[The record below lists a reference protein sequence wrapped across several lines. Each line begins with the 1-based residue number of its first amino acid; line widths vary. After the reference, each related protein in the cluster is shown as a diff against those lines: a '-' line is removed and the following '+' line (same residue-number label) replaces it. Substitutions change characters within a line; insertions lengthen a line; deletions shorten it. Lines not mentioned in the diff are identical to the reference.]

1 MILPP
6 PRRRLGAAFVFA
18 VVAAVFGARPASP
31 VSPVSMAPPVSPLPI
46 ALLAS
51 FDEALAL
58 VSDAAEQ
65 RIAELERRAEAPRR
79 SPCVAD
85 LLVRVDRDVTAA
97 CDDAR
102 EALDRALA
110 TVELSPARRA
120 AVLASIDRQ
129 LAEAHLA
136 RAGTTDPD
144 VRLEYDVTCCH
155 LRAIRAVV

>member
-1 MILPP
+1 MTLPLF
-6 PRRRLGAAFVFA
+6 RRRLRAAFVFA
-18 VVAAVFGARPASP
+18 VVAAVFGARSASSASPAS
-31 VSPVSMAPPVSPLPI
+31 SVSPLPI

-65 RIAELERRAEAPRR
+65 RIAELEQRAGTPRR

-85 LLVRVDRDVTAA
+85 LLVRVDRNVTAA
-97 CDDAR
+97 CDEAR
-102 EALDRALA
+102 AALDRARA
-110 TVELSPARRA
+110 TIELSPARRA
-120 AVLASIDRQ
+120 AVFASIDHQ
-129 LAEAHLA
+129 LAEAQRA

-155 LRAIRAVV
+155 LRAIRAMV

>member
-1 MILPP
+1 MTLPLS
-6 PRRRLGAAFVFA
+6 RRLLRAAFVFA
-18 VVAAVFGARPASP
+18 VIAAVFGARAASPAS
-31 VSPVSMAPPVSPLPI
+31 PVSPLPI

-65 RIAELERRAEAPRR
+65 RIAELEQRAGTPRR

-85 LLVRVDRDVTAA
+85 LLVRVDRNVTAA
-97 CDDAR
+97 CDEAR
-102 EALDRALA
+102 AALDRALA
-110 TVELSPARRA
+110 TIELSPARRT
-120 AVLASIDRQ
+120 AVLASIDHQ
-129 LAEAHLA
+129 LAEAHRA

-155 LRAIRAVV
+155 LRAIRALV